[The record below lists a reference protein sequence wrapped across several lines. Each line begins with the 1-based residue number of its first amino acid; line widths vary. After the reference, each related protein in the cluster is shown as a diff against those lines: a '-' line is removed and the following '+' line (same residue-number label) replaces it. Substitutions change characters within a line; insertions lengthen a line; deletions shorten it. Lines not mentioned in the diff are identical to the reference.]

1 MSNSGE
7 QQQQARTRDASK
19 GSRPAVGKKKP
30 YALCCGYIGTGYQ
43 GMQFNEGCKTIEG
56 ELLQAVYSAG
66 GISEENMS
74 NNGGSGLGP
83 LQKTG
88 WMRASRTD
96 KGVHAVMNLLSM
108 KMVEPADGD
117 FKKYVET
124 INNKLPSQIR
134 LYSVERVVGSFHA
147 KFGVSHRYYNYVL
160 PTFAFAKQFSDYFN
174 TENASLDLDVIN
186 NDGKE
191 DDELDA
197 GDDDVDQRVK
207 RRKND
212 NKKVAPEDNVPAV
225 GKYDEISDELFNK
238 LCEYRMTEETRT
250 GVDQVLGEFV
260 GTNWFQNYTKGKQ
273 LGDPSC
279 QRYITEFKIARID
292 MVDGI
297 EVATISVK
305 GAAFLLHQ
313 IRRMVAMGIIAWNA
327 KLGPSFIQKSV
338 QKDAR
343 IPIPTAPP
351 TGLLLERL
359 LFDHYHAK
367 LDVLKNSKQAGTE
380 TLRHLSFPE
389 CSDQM
394 EDMHAGIRK
403 EIMSQERSGRVMA
416 CWIRS
421 LPHITKCYLG
431 IDMHQECLK
440 ERNSTTSTD
449 SSTNEK

>member
-1 MSNSGE
+1 MAASGN
-7 QQQQARTRDASK
+7 QQQARTRDASK
-19 GSRPAVGKKKP
+19 GARPAVGKKKP
-30 YALCCGYIGTGYQ
+30 YALCCGYVGTGYQ
-43 GMQFNEGCKTIEG
+43 GMQYNEGCHTIEG
-56 ELLQAVYSAG
+56 ELLKAVHAAG
-66 GISEENMS
+66 GISDENMS
-74 NNGGSGLGP
+74 NSGQSGLGP

-117 FKKYVET
+117 IKKYVET
-124 INNKLPSQIR
+124 INSNLPKQIR
-134 LYSVERVVGSFHA
+134 LYAVERVVGSFHA

-160 PTFAFAKQFSDYFN
+160 PTFAFVEQFSDFFDKN
-174 TENASLDLDVIN
+174 NASLDLEVIN
-186 NDGKE
+186 NDGKD
-191 DDELDA
+191 DDEMNG
-197 GDDDVDQRVK
+197 GDDDVDHKVK
-207 RRKND
+207 RRKGD
-212 NKKVAPEDNVPAV
+212 NKKVITDEVPAV
-225 GKYDEISDELFNK
+225 GKYDEIPDDLFNK
-238 LCEYRMTEETRT
+238 LCNYRMSDATRE
-250 GVDQVLGEFV
+250 GVDQVLSQFV

-279 QRYITEFKIARID
+279 QRYITEFKIMRVDI
-292 MVDGI
+292 VDGI

-338 QKDAR
+338 QKDSR

-359 LFDHYHAK
+359 LFDHYHSK
-367 LDVLKNSKQAGTE
+367 LDALKSSKQAGTE
-380 TLRHLSFPE
+380 SLRHLTFPE
-389 CSDQM
+389 CADQM
-394 EDMHAGIRK
+394 EGMHAAIRT

-421 LPHITKCYLG
+421 LPHISKCYLD
-431 IDMHQECLK
+431 INMHEECLK
-440 ERNSTTSTD
+440 KREEAVQAAEQPD
-449 SSTNEK
+449 SK